1 MIDLVGFSVGGLSKC
16 FCHTSWRRR
25 RWERERRHQRRSERE
40 SVVRG
45 GTKPTQ
51 LEEPKLTTVTSPIK
65 PPSGRRYL
73 ACEYS
78 LSQSSS

>member
-51 LEEPKLTTVTSPIK
+51 LERKTYHCDFSHK
-65 PPSGRRYL
+65 
-73 ACEYS
+73 A
-78 LSQSSS
+78 SQW